1 MILEQYYIECLSHA
15 SYLIGDEASGRA
27 VVVDPRRDVTEY
39 LDDAERLGLTIEGV
53 VNTHFHADFVSG
65 HLELVDATGAWIG
78 FGAAANTDFPIRRLE
93 HGEHISLGEVD
104 LEVLSTPGHTWE
116 SISLLV
122 REGPDLPP
130 TAVLTGDSLFIGDV
144 GRPDLVNLGDGS
156 NTDLARAMYRTIH
169 RTLLNLP
176 DSVTVMPAHGAGS
189 SCGKNLSAEL
199 TSTIGEQR
207 RTNPSVQPMTEQAF
221 VALITDGQPAVPD
234 YFAVDAAMNKTT
246 HALLDQQRRIPELTA
261 AELLIEL
268 DSGTTV
274 LDARTPD
281 DFAVGH
287 LRGSINVG
295 FDGRFAETGGM
306 VADVGDRIVLIT
318 YPGEAQDAAMRL
330 ARIGSDRTVGFIDVD
345 QGFPPELAGLVQPAA
360 QTTAAELDELQA
372 ADAVTLVDIRNPA
385 ERDAGTIPGAVPIPL
400 AQLRSRL
407 VELPTDRPIVLHC
420 AGGWRSSV
428 AVSLLRAH
436 GMNQVSD
443 LVGGYNEWAE
453 RSCRNQPSVI
463 YPHGYMTH

>member
-1 MILEQYYIECLSHA
+1 
-15 SYLIGDEASGRA
+15 
-27 VVVDPRRDVTEY
+27 VTE
-39 LDDAERLGLTIEGV
+39 E
-53 VNTHFHADFVSG
+53 
-65 HLELVDATGAWIG
+65 
-78 FGAAANTDFPIRRLE
+78 
-93 HGEHISLGEVD
+93 
-104 LEVLSTPGHTWE
+104 
-116 SISLLV
+116 
-122 REGPDLPP
+122 
-130 TAVLTGDSLFIGDV
+130 
-144 GRPDLVNLGDGS
+144 
-156 NTDLARAMYRTIH
+156 
-169 RTLLNLP
+169 
-176 DSVTVMPAHGAGS
+176 
-189 SCGKNLSAEL
+189 
-199 TSTIGEQR
+199 
-207 RTNPSVQPMTEQAF
+207 AF
-221 VALITDGQPAVPD
+221 VALVTDAQPAVPD
-234 YFAVDAAMNKTT
+234 YFAVDAALNKTT

-287 LRGSINVG
+287 LPGSINVG

-345 QGFPPELAGLVQPAA
+345 QEFPPELAGLVQPAS
-360 QTTAAELDELQA
+360 QTTPAELDKLQA

-453 RSCRNQPSVI
+453 RSGRN
-463 YPHGYMTH
+463 